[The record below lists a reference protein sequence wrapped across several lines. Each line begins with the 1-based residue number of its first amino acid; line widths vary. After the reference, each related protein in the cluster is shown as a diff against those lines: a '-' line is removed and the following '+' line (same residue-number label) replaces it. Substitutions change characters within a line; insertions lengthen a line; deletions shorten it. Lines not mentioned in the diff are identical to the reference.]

1 MLSDHAYGPSAQ
13 FKPNPSQTQSPKQ
26 NIHNLFHQQPHPMI
40 VYLNGDFLPA
50 HEAKISVA
58 DRGFLF
64 GDGIYEV
71 IRVVHGI
78 PFMASEHLERLSDS
92 LSHVAIDPE
101 VFRQNAEQR
110 AEHYADQH
118 EDQHEDQN
126 AELQAD
132 QQAKQTENGQHQSE
146 FHRHLFGVMEE
157 LIRRNN
163 LQEGEAAIYI
173 QITRGA
179 TFPRTH
185 HIPEEPLT
193 PTVYLS
199 ANSFTPYTELHQ
211 TGTNAIT
218 FADQRW
224 SQCHIKSVNLLPNV
238 LAKQK
243 ARESGVNNV
252 VMIRNGRVTESANTN
267 IFGVMD
273 GVLYT
278 HPDDETILSGVTRL
292 AVFELAEE
300 LGIEVQ
306 HRAILEE
313 ELPNLEEL
321 FFTGTTTDLL
331 PVVELDGKP
340 VGEGVPGP
348 VCRALQE
355 AYDQKMQ
362 RECASKLQKDLQG
375 EVLN

>member
-1 MLSDHAYGPSAQ
+1 
-13 FKPNPSQTQSPKQ
+13 
-26 NIHNLFHQQPHPMI
+26 MI
-40 VYLNGDFLPA
+40 VYLNGQYLPE

-71 IRVVHGI
+71 IRVVRGI
-78 PFMASEHLERLSDS
+78 LFMASEHLERLSES
-92 LSHVAIDPE
+92 LSHVEIHP
-101 VFRQNAEQR
+101 VTFGHQPGQPG
-110 AEHYADQH
+110 
-118 EDQHEDQN
+118 
-126 AELQAD
+126 
-132 QQAKQTENGQHQSE
+132 QTNQSGQTNQPGQTNQLAPSE
-146 FHRHLFGVMEE
+146 FHHYLFGVMEE
-157 LIRRNN
+157 LIRLNN

-173 QITRGA
+173 QITRGGV
-179 TFPRTH
+179 FPRTH
-185 HIPEEPLT
+185 HFPEEPVT
-193 PTVYLS
+193 PTIYLS
-199 ANSFTPYTELHQ
+199 ASSFTPNTELHQ

-243 ARESGVNNV
+243 AREAGVNNV
-252 VMIRNGRVTESANTN
+252 VMIRNGLVTESANTN

-292 AVFELAEE
+292 AVFELADE
-300 LGIEVQ
+300 LGIEV
-306 HRAILEE
+306 RREAIREE
-313 ELPNLEEL
+313 ELPKLEEL

-331 PVVELDGKP
+331 PVVELDGNP
-340 VGEGVPGP
+340 VGEGIPGP

-355 AYDQKMQ
+355 AYYRKMQ
-362 RECASKLQKDLQG
+362 RECTGNLQKDYQSDLQSDLQTDPQG
-375 EVLN
+375 TLPGNDSFQSE